1 MTITHNIN
9 KTITMESYIPPFKE
23 IKSKTVAERVSK
35 KTKAEWKALFTSWQR
50 EQEIK
55 LGHCLAC

>member
-1 MTITHNIN
+1 
-9 KTITMESYIPPFKE
+9 MESYLQPDKE

-35 KTKAEWKALFTSWQR
+35 KTKAEWKALFAAWQR

-55 LGHCLAC
+55 LGHCLNC